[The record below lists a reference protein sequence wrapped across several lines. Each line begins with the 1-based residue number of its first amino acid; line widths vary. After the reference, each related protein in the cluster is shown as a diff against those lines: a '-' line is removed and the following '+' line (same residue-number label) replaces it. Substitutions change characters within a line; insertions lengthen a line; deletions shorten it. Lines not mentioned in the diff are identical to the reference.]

1 MAHVLICVS
10 TNPNFKNP
18 FSISEQEVA
27 SNKELDLSR
36 GNVEEELKVMV
47 QEALRKNDTKDVVS
61 KISSL
66 LLEDKD
72 QGREDNEISKK
83 NLPRHWLFPSGILQ
97 LNTGES
103 KSVSIFFLLVSS

>member
-1 MAHVLICVS
+1 MS
-10 TNPNFKNP
+10 TNPNFKNS
-18 FSISEQEVA
+18 FSIFEQEVA
-27 SNKELDLSR
+27 SSKELDLSG

-83 NLPRHWLFPSGILQ
+83 NLPRHWLFP
-97 LNTGES
+97 
-103 KSVSIFFLLVSS
+103 

>member
-1 MAHVLICVS
+1 M
-10 TNPNFKNP
+10 
-18 FSISEQEVA
+18 
-27 SNKELDLSR
+27 DLSG

-83 NLPRHWLFPSGILQ
+83 PSKTLVI
-97 LNTGES
+97 
-103 KSVSIFFLLVSS
+103 SIGDIATKYW